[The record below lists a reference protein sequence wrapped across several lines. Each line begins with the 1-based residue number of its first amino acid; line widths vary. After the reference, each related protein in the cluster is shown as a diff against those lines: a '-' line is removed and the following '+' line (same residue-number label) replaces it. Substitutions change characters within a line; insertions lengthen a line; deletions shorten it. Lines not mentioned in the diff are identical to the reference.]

1 MAGHDFHET
10 PNMYPYL
17 NAIPLNKQQQLRLKK
32 INAIKYYFVL
42 AEKEN

>member
-1 MAGHDFHET
+1 MAVHDFHET

-32 INAIKYYFVL
+32 INEIQYYFVA

>member
-10 PNMYPYL
+10 PNMYSYL

-32 INAIKYYFVL
+32 INESKDYFVV

>member
-1 MAGHDFHET
+1 MAVHDFHET

-32 INAIKYYFVL
+32 INEIKYYFV
-42 AEKEN
+42 AADKEN